1 MIERNIL
8 KDLREW
14 KNRKNHKPL
23 VLRGARQVGKTTVVK
38 QFAKEFD
45 IFIDMNLEIE
55 QEKNLFEQ
63 ESNGDAKELFLK
75 IKILKNVSKSEGTTL
90 LFIDEIQNSPKA
102 IWMLRYFY
110 ETIPEL
116 YVITAGSLLESL
128 MGLRRISFPV
138 GRVEY
143 MILRPCCFGEF
154 LQGIHQEN
162 DLETL
167 QSLKADIIHERMSI
181 HFRDYLLTG
190 GMPQVITNFYDNERN
205 IIAVQ
210 PIFESLLQSYMED
223 VEKYADTSSKTN
235 TIRYIL
241 SHGWNMAGETITFEN
256 FAGGKYRS
264 REISEAFDLL
274 SKTMLLE
281 LVYPTNNTMLPILP
295 NMRMRPKLLWLDTG
309 LVNYISG
316 IQKDVF
322 NTKNI
327 QDIWRGRIAE
337 HIVAQMMIAE
347 NRSILSHHSYWRRN
361 KQGSEAEVD
370 FLLPYDSK
378 LIPIEVKSGHN
389 SKLKSLHLFMKESNL
404 NFAIRVWNQPFSID
418 EIKQDDKSFRLLN
431 IPFYY
436 CGMLPNIVDK
446 YI

>member
-1 MIERNIL
+1 
-8 KDLREW
+8 
-14 KNRKNHKPL
+14 
-23 VLRGARQVGKTTVVK
+23 
-38 QFAKEFD
+38 
-45 IFIDMNLEIE
+45 
-55 QEKNLFEQ
+55 
-63 ESNGDAKELFLK
+63 
-75 IKILKNVSKSEGTTL
+75 
-90 LFIDEIQNSPKA
+90 
-102 IWMLRYFY
+102 
-110 ETIPEL
+110 
-116 YVITAGSLLESL
+116 
-128 MGLRRISFPV
+128 
-138 GRVEY
+138 
-143 MILRPCCFGEF
+143 
-154 LQGIHQEN
+154 
-162 DLETL
+162 
-167 QSLKADIIHERMSI
+167 
-181 HFRDYLLTG
+181 
-190 GMPQVITNFYDNERN
+190 
-205 IIAVQ
+205 
-210 PIFESLLQSYMED
+210 
-223 VEKYADTSSKTN
+223 
-235 TIRYIL
+235 
-241 SHGWNMAGETITFEN
+241 MAGETITFEN